1 MIIEEMK
8 KLKKE
13 HGLTNE
19 QISEHTGIPLGT
31 VRKIFSGET
40 KQPRYAAMQALEK
53 YFSDPHLPIYP
64 GPKYDFYPDQPPLL
78 LKERSIAE
86 DYMVHRDGTYTA
98 DDLDR
103 LRGDDG
109 RGELIDGVI
118 FNLASPSVSHQLIQ
132 TAVASLLNA
141 HIWNH
146 GGSCD
151 VFTSPLDV
159 HIEKNDWTV
168 LQPDVL
174 IICSND
180 LYKKDKIWGAPD
192 LVVEILSPS
201 TQDRDFGAKYMKYR
215 SFGVREYW
223 IIDPMNERIIV
234 YEFARNDM
242 IHLYTFQDKI
252 PVGIWDGDC
261 VIDFAPIAER
271 IRVISGEGAS
281 NK

>member
-1 MIIEEMK
+1 MKIEEMK
-8 KLKKE
+8 ELKKE
-13 HGLTNE
+13 RGLTNE
-19 QISEHTGIPLGT
+19 QISERTGIPLGT

-53 YFSDPHLPIYP
+53 YFSDPYLPSYP
-64 GPKYDFYPDQPPLL
+64 GPKYDFYPGQPPQL
-78 LKERSIAE
+78 LKERNFVEEYIANNG
-86 DYMVHRDGTYTA
+86 GTYTA

-118 FNLASPSVSHQLIQ
+118 FNQASPSVSHQLIQ

-159 HIEKNDWTV
+159 RIERNDRTV

-174 IICSND
+174 VICNND
-180 LYKKDKIWGAPD
+180 LYKDDKVWGAPD
-192 LVVEILSPS
+192 LVVEVLSPS
-201 TQDRDFGAKYMKYR
+201 TQDRDLGVKYLKYR

-223 IIDPMNERIIV
+223 IIDPMKERVIV
-234 YEFARNDM
+234 YDFAHDDL
-242 IHLYTFQDKI
+242 IHLYTFQDKV
-252 PVGIWDGDC
+252 PVSIWDGDC
-261 VIDFAPIAER
+261 VINFAPIAER
-271 IRVISGEGAS
+271 IRAISGEAS
-281 NK
+281 PDV